1 MCLGR
6 LPRADSV
13 ETKEHCTVYCFPTSP
28 EGSLYSTSTSFE
40 FKVILECL
48 QFYILIVREIQ
59 KACTDLWTYFHLHFS
74 CHRRPTVVWQHPPNA
89 VLQWFIQ
96 HASKAYRHE
105 DVLERPG
112 LPGGGQR
119 RGRGEVDDIL

>member
-1 MCLGR
+1 MF
-6 LPRADSV
+6 
-13 ETKEHCTVYCFPTSP
+13 TV
-28 EGSLYSTSTSFE
+28 
-40 FKVILECL
+40 
-48 QFYILIVREIQ
+48 
-59 KACTDLWTYFHLHFS
+59 LHFNS
-74 CHRRPTVVWQHPPNA
+74 KGNSESVYRFMDIFSSPFHRRPTVVWQHPPNA

-119 RGRGEVDDIL
+119 RGRGEVDDII